1 MKQHVKAW
9 LATEIKQIRRF
20 AHLVAAKIQ
29 QWIKRGFGN
38 IAAHPWVQAQWN
50 HPRMNGV
57 NHRIEAWQE
66 LWSRYKA
73 HFLHFWQ
80 RRHEITL
87 PDLRPHESEFL
98 PAALSLQTTPLSPAT
113 RWITR
118 ILIGIIAFA
127 LLWSIFGRMDIIV
140 NASGKIIPSERTK
153 SIAAVETA
161 RVDKLYVE
169 EGQVVN
175 AGDLLIELDT
185 RMSDRERDKAIGDRD
200 TARLQIARSRALL
213 ASIDANALQPLT
225 GTDGIAQ
232 ERVLDAIEHLQS
244 QWRDYQSKRQR
255 LDGEITRYSRQLPLI
270 IQRARDYK
278 ALAKDHDVSVHAWL
292 EKEQEKADVE
302 GKLAD
307 ATNQRDSLISETRKN
322 ARDQLNEGL
331 KFAASSYQDAER
343 AIAHSDLLRLTAPVD
358 GTVQQLSVHT
368 VGGVVQAAQPIMV
381 IVPKQDQVEIEAF
394 IENKDVGFIHVGQ
407 EAAVKVEA
415 FDYTKYGTINGR
427 VSHVSRD
434 AIDPNGT
441 AAMETLQNQ
450 DKQKKE
456 QDKPKGAAY
465 SVKVLL
471 NQNHMSV
478 DGRRVALMP
487 GMSASIEVKTGSR
500 RIIEYFLA
508 PLLRHS
514 RESLNER

>member
-1 MKQHVKAW
+1 MKDQIKA
-9 LATEIKQIRRF
+9 LAITISKPIR
-20 AHLVAAKIQ
+20 HSVGI
-29 QWIKRGFGN
+29 
-38 IAAHPWVQAQWN
+38 IAARFQYLINWSFYKIATHPWVQAQWN
-50 HPRMNGV
+50 HPRMDGV
-57 NHRIEAWQE
+57 SHRIEAWQE
-66 LWSRYKA
+66 LWQRYKT

-87 PDLRPHESEFL
+87 PDLQPHESEFL
-98 PAALSLQTTPLSPAT
+98 PAALSLQTTPVSPAT

-118 ILIGIIAFA
+118 ILIGIIAFV

-232 ERVLDAIEHLQS
+232 ERILDAVEHLHS
-244 QWRDYQSKRQR
+244 QWRDYQSKRRR
-255 LDGEITRYSRQLPLI
+255 LDGEIARYSRQLPLI
-270 IQRARDYK
+270 SQRVKDYK

-292 EKEQEKADVE
+292 EKEQDKAEVE
-302 GKLAD
+302 GKLTD
-307 ATNQRDSLISETRKN
+307 ATHQRDALIAETRKS
-322 ARDQLNEGL
+322 AQDHLNEGL
-331 KFAASSYQDAER
+331 KFAASSDQDAER

-358 GTVQQLSVHT
+358 GTVQQLTVHT

-381 IVPKQDQVEIEAF
+381 IVPRQDQVEIEAF
-394 IENKDVGFIHVGQ
+394 IENKDIGFIHEGQ
-407 EAAVKVEA
+407 EAEVKVET
-415 FDYTKYGTINGR
+415 FDYTKYGTIKGK

-441 AAMETLQNQ
+441 AAIDALQNK
-450 DKQKKE
+450 DKQKKD
-456 QDKPKGAAY
+456 QDKPKGAVY

-471 NQNHMSV
+471 DQNHMNI
-478 DGRRVALMP
+478 DGREVALSP
-487 GMSASIEVKTGSR
+487 GMSATIEVKTGSR
-500 RIIEYFLA
+500 RIIEYFLS
-508 PLLRHS
+508 PLIQHT

>member
-1 MKQHVKAW
+1 M
-9 LATEIKQIRRF
+9 
-20 AHLVAAKIQ
+20 
-29 QWIKRGFGN
+29 
-38 IAAHPWVQAQWN
+38 
-50 HPRMNGV
+50 
-57 NHRIEAWQE
+57 
-66 LWSRYKA
+66 
-73 HFLHFWQ
+73 
-80 RRHEITL
+80 
-87 PDLRPHESEFL
+87 
-98 PAALSLQTTPLSPAT
+98 
-113 RWITR
+113 
-118 ILIGIIAFA
+118 
-127 LLWSIFGRMDIIV
+127 
-140 NASGKIIPSERTK
+140 
-153 SIAAVETA
+153 
-161 RVDKLYVE
+161 
-169 EGQVVN
+169 
-175 AGDLLIELDT
+175 
-185 RMSDRERDKAIGDRD
+185 
-200 TARLQIARSRALL
+200 L

>member
-1 MKQHVKAW
+1 MKERLKARV
-9 LATEIKQIRRF
+9 ATVIERTRWI
-20 AHLVAAKIQ
+20 AHFIAAKFHQ
-29 QWIKRGFGN
+29 GIKRGFRT

-50 HPRMNGV
+50 HPRMDGV
-57 NHRIEAWQE
+57 SHRIEAWQE
-66 LWSRYKA
+66 LWNRYKA

-87 PDLRPHESEFL
+87 PDLQPHESEFL
-98 PAALSLQTTPLSPAT
+98 PAALSLQTAPLSPAT

-118 ILIGIIAFA
+118 ILIGMIAFV
-127 LLWSIFGRMDIIV
+127 LIWSIFGRMDIIV

-175 AGDLLIELDT
+175 AGDSLVELDT
-185 RMSDRERDKAIGDRD
+185 RMSDRERDKAIGERD
-200 TARLQIARSRALL
+200 TAGLQIARSRALL
-213 ASIDANALQPLT
+213 ASIEANVLQPLT

-232 ERVLDAIEHLQS
+232 ERILDAVEHLQS

-270 IQRARDYK
+270 SQRARDYK

-292 EKEQEKADVE
+292 EKEQDKAEVE

-307 ATNQRDSLISETRKN
+307 ATNQRDALISETRKN
-322 ARDQLNEGL
+322 AQDQLNEGL
-331 KFAASSYQDAER
+331 KFASSSHQDAER

-358 GTVQQLSVHT
+358 GTVQQLTVHT

-381 IVPKQDQVEIEAF
+381 IVPKQNQIEIEAF
-394 IENKDVGFIHVGQ
+394 VENKDIGFIHEGQ
-407 EAAVKVEA
+407 EAEVKVET
-415 FDYTKYGTINGR
+415 FDYTKYGTIKGK
-427 VSHVSRD
+427 VLHVSRD

-441 AAMETLQNQ
+441 AAMDTLQNK
-450 DKQKKE
+450 DKQKKD
-456 QDKPKGAAY
+456 QDKPKGAVY

-471 NQNHMSV
+471 DQNRMNI
-478 DGRRVALMP
+478 DGREVPLTP

-500 RIIEYFLA
+500 RIIEYFLS
-508 PLLRHS
+508 PLIQHT